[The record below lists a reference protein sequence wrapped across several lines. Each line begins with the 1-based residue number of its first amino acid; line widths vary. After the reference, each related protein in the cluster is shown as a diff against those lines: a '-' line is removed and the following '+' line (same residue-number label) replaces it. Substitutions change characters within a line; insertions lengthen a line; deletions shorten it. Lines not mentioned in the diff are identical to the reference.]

1 MVKYNDGDRTAHGWT
16 AQRNGPR
23 DAMQTNDEIQYH
35 VSLTVLQSNMDFV
48 FNYSMGEVASDLH
61 LVASPAVQIVNTGLL
76 LELAFAEGRAT
87 VLADVVERHSETL
100 TGFS

>member
-1 MVKYNDGDRTAHGWT
+1 MIYYNHSSNVAQGWT

-23 DAMQTNDEIQYH
+23 DAIQTNDEIQYH

-61 LVASPAVQIVNTGLL
+61 LVASPVVQIVNTGLL

-87 VLADVVERHSETL
+87 VLADVVERHSETH

>member
-1 MVKYNDGDRTAHGWT
+1 MVYYDRSSNVAQGWT

-35 VSLTVLQSNMDFV
+35 VSLTVLQSNMDFI
-48 FNYSMGEVASDLH
+48 FNYSMGEVTSDLH
-61 LVASPAVQIVNTGLL
+61 LVASPVVQIVNTGLL
-76 LELAFAEGRAT
+76 LEFAFAEGRAT
-87 VLADVVERHSETL
+87 VLADVVERHSETH